1 MEHRLVDCTQQ
12 PESFFNALPAD
23 WQEGIVPYWS
33 EYQHTARIFIFQ
45 SGTEVLGGGIVFSTI
60 SPDTQEVY
68 QEEAQRW
75 FDEGYLYIGFL
86 WFSEQHRGKQLGTK
100 WLEQVFDKNPRQKFW
115 LAIDEYRLSSF
126 YIRNGFSLVQKIE
139 SEDGEEWVLTMDCQ
153 ERRAGVNSLIKGAQA
168 SAIQLV

>member
-1 MEHRLVDCTQQ
+1 MEHRLVDSTQQ

-23 WQEGIVPYWS
+23 WQEGIVPYWAD
-33 EYQHTARIFIFQ
+33 YQHTARIFTFQ
-45 SGTEVLGGGIVFSTI
+45 SGTEILGGGIVFSTV

-68 QEEAQRW
+68 QQEAQRW

-100 WLEQVFDKNPRQKFW
+100 WLEQVFARHPRQKFW
-115 LAIDEYRLSSF
+115 LAIDEFRLSSF
-126 YIRNGFSLVQKIE
+126 YIRNGFSLIEKIE
-139 SEDGEEWVLTMDCQ
+139 SAEGEEWVLTMDCQ
-153 ERRAGVNSLIKGAQA
+153 ERRPAFSPFSKEPQA